1 MEAYTAYARGRGLGL
16 PYAFFPENQHLILIT
31 DNCSVHVC
39 MNTIDYNVL
48 TGIAVIAAARY
59 FARARESFRD
69 D

>member
-1 MEAYTAYARGRGLGL
+1 MLLKCGV
-16 PYAFFPENQHLILIT
+16 
-31 DNCSVHVC
+31 CSVHVC

>member
-1 MEAYTAYARGRGLGL
+1 MLLYDNPTLR
-16 PYAFFPENQHLILIT
+16 T
-31 DNCSVHVC
+31 NCSVHVC